1 MAAVVP
7 WCASSASSSSS
18 SGRSLRPSS
27 ASRTPLVSPFL
38 GSVQGR
44 VSLVHSVRKAPS
56 LKVGKSFQVRCQEAV
71 IPKEQRWMFE
81 PSEIDGPDIW
91 NKTWYPKA
99 ADHEN
104 TKKTWY
110 IVDATDKILGRL
122 ASTIAIHIRGKNLA
136 AYTPSVDMGAY
147 VIVINAEKVA
157 VSGKKRTQ
165 KLYRRHSG
173 RPGGMKVETF
183 DQLQKRIPERIVEHA
198 VRGMLP
204 KGRVREIYHWSLKI

>member
-81 PSEIDGPDIW
+81 PSEIDGPVSIFSLFSSMLVVVLFLSLTFMSFTVCFCYQCCRLFCA
-91 NKTWYPKA
+91 NETCLGSLNICVSVFRTSGTRRGIRRLQTTKTQRK
-99 ADHEN
+99 HG
-104 TKKTWY
+104 T
-110 IVDATDKILGRL
+110 
-122 ASTIAIHIRGKNLA
+122 
-136 AYTPSVDMGAY
+136 
-147 VIVINAEKVA
+147 
-157 VSGKKRTQ
+157 
-165 KLYRRHSG
+165 
-173 RPGGMKVETF
+173 
-183 DQLQKRIPERIVEHA
+183 
-198 VRGMLP
+198 
-204 KGRVREIYHWSLKI
+204 